1 MLNMFVLTSSFLRRN
16 IILYTEIDNTPKMM
30 EMEDEDQIDCMIE
43 QVGGTTS
50 LEQLWAGS
58 R

>member
-1 MLNMFVLTSSFLRRN
+1 MTSFFC
-16 IILYTEIDNTPKMM
+16 IIVENTPKML

-43 QVGGTTS
+43 QVGGFTP
-50 LEQLWAGS
+50 LGQLSANS

>member
-1 MLNMFVLTSSFLRRN
+1 MLVLTSSFSRRN
-16 IILYTEIDNTPKMM
+16 IILYTELDNTPKMM

-50 LEQLWAGS
+50 LEQL
-58 R
+58 